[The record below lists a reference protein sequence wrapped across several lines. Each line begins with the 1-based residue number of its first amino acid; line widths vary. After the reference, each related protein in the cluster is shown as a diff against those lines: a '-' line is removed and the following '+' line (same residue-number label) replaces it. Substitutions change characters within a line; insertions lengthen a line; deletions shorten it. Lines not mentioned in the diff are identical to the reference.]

1 MLRDKKRS
9 GSLAT
14 VARRRHRKH
23 GKGVRRNHKPYGMA
37 SREPH
42 TVFPRYNRTPFKGG
56 RGKENLVAL
65 FTKIITVSSLSTLE
79 KVKRSASK
87 PSRECYCFEALHQT
101 QHNTHTLT
109 SSPLLPA
116 PFFFL
121 AFFPGAAF
129 PVPTAAAAFSASVST
144 NS

>member
-1 MLRDKKRS
+1 M
-9 GSLAT
+9 
-14 VARRRHRKH
+14 
-23 GKGVRRNHKPYGMA
+23 
-37 SREPH
+37 
-42 TVFPRYNRTPFKGG
+42 
-56 RGKENLVAL
+56 AL
-65 FTKIITVSSLSTLE
+65 FTKITTVSSLSTLE
-79 KVKRSASK
+79 KVSK
-87 PSRECYCFEALHQT
+87 QTITGMLLLRGIHQT
-101 QHNTHTLT
+101 QHNTQTLT